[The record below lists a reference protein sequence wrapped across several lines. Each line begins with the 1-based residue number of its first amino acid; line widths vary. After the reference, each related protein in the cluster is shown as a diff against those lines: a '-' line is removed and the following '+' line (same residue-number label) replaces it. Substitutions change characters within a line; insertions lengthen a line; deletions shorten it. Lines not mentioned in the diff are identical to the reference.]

1 MDRFAVNQSFPAV
14 EHAARGNTCGI
25 DFRERVGLERVG
37 GLRTEQR
44 G

>member
-14 EHAARGNTCGI
+14 EHAARGNSCGI
-25 DFRERVGLERVG
+25 DFRERVG